1 MPNRSLPYD
10 EALRELITQTQKH
23 LIGQDAAIAAFAAE
37 ICRHNVASPAQQ
49 KPGIFLIAGPNVDGD
64 HLGLPSGLADSF
76 RTGGGLYELASSQ
89 AEDLAHVF
97 APTAGG
103 TEARSLLYSLK
114 HNPTG
119 VLVLQDIDKAHPR
132 LLRNLMA
139 AWSQGF
145 ADDEAGE
152 KISLAS
158 AIFVL
163 TTEVAQEQIGQI
175 ARDEPNPDR
184 LHVECLKALLD
195 AGFPA
200 LLLKSI
206 DTVFALK
213 SLTPGETVLEHYRSF
228 AEQVASHGLVLEEG
242 GIDGRILAHSMDS
255 SIEPAIEDVL
265 LPRDELNARL
275 AQAKAAGVHT
285 VRLVLGKGIIR
296 VVPVGEPSV
305 QEAADRSVDAQP
317 AAPSDEEATGE

>member
-1 MPNRSLPYD
+1 
-10 EALRELITQTQKH
+10 
-23 LIGQDAAIAAFAAE
+23 
-37 ICRHNVASPAQQ
+37 
-49 KPGIFLIAGPNVDGD
+49 
-64 HLGLPSGLADSF
+64 
-76 RTGGGLYELASSQ
+76 
-89 AEDLAHVF
+89 
-97 APTAGG
+97 
-103 TEARSLLYSLK
+103 
-114 HNPTG
+114 
-119 VLVLQDIDKAHPR
+119 
-132 LLRNLMA
+132 
-139 AWSQGF
+139 
-145 ADDEAGE
+145 
-152 KISLAS
+152 
-158 AIFVL
+158 
-163 TTEVAQEQIGQI
+163 
-175 ARDEPNPDR
+175 
-184 LHVECLKALLD
+184 
-195 AGFPA
+195 

-255 SIEPAIEDVL
+255 SIEPAFEDVL